1 MTTIGVVKDVK
12 FEFNDEEEFV
22 NYCYKRSIFPEQ
34 DLRKMWHHNQ
44 NKKPFA
50 VNFLYIY
57 SFPNRINMEKLIEM
71 QILNGINDAPRG
83 FRPITKE
90 QFYQILK
97 ETKSNDSFVIN

>member
-1 MTTIGVVKDVK
+1 
-12 FEFNDEEEFV
+12 
-22 NYCYKRSIFPEQ
+22 
-34 DLRKMWHHNQ
+34 
-44 NKKPFA
+44 
-50 VNFLYIY
+50 
-57 SFPNRINMEKLIEM
+57 MEKLIEM